1 MKVLKSSAKSV
12 DAVAS
17 RVGSALSYGTKH
29 PYGEF
34 VTEETLN
41 NITLDNVS
49 LITKSILIL
58 KTLI

>member
-1 MKVLKSSAKSV
+1 MKKKKTKLIEGLKSNEKSV
-12 DAVAS
+12 DAVAG

-41 NITLDNVS
+41 NVTLEM
-49 LITKSILIL
+49 L
-58 KTLI
+58 